1 MARSAARTRRLGARG
16 VVFFVVLSDLF
27 SSSFHCKHCAY
38 IPLSPV
44 RRCGKT
50 FSPYALEQTGSRP
63 GCQSCVAQS
72 CGSEAKI
79 ACPPTHHPTASLRV
93 RKWSLSHF
101 PVISWIFQNPTNLW
115 ISESSGTISRG
126 DVPLMIRKFMW
137 SLDFGDGLRPSFPHP
152 PADYCRSRPQGGNS
166 CRPLGCQ
173 AARSSLGSNR
183 FSRAAQCD
191 CCGDASQKMSSVWR
205 PSRAPNRFQARAF
218 LKSFRRRKGVGAWQR
233 SCTNV
238 RE

>member
-50 FSPYALEQTGSRP
+50 FSPYALEQPGSRP

-101 PVISWIFQNPTNLW
+101 PVISWRFQNPTNLW

-137 SLDFGDGLRPSFPHP
+137 SLDFGDGATFLSTPSRLLSEPAAGRQLMP
-152 PADYCRSRPQGGNS
+152 PTGLPSSKVEPGVK
-166 CRPLGCQ
+166 PIF
-173 AARSSLGSNR
+173 ARSS
-183 FSRAAQCD
+183 
-191 CCGDASQKMSSVWR
+191 M
-205 PSRAPNRFQARAF
+205 
-218 LKSFRRRKGVGAWQR
+218 
-233 SCTNV
+233 
-238 RE
+238 